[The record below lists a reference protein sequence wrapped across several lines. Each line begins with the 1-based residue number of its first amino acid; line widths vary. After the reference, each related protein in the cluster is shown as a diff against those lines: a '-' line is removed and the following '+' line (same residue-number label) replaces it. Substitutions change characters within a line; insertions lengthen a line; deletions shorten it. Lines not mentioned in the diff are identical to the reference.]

1 MAKPLFG
8 LGCSEVATNLI
19 GDYDK
24 PMTGVETDVEKLT
37 YESHHKYL
45 IFSALHVGEDGTVLV
60 SSRPTEF
67 MKAPVVLPSA
77 ALMMGCLGE
86 VTEEEEEEEED
97 EDDGKVDKSPSPQN
111 KRKVKLKKKSR
122 QKTKRV

>member
-1 MAKPLFG
+1 
-8 LGCSEVATNLI
+8 
-19 GDYDK
+19 
-24 PMTGVETDVEKLT
+24 MTGVETDIEKLT
-37 YESHHKYL
+37 YENHHKYPF
-45 IFSALHVGEDGTVLV
+45 FSALHVGEDGTVLV
-60 SSRPTEF
+60 PSRPTEF

-86 VTEEEEEEEED
+86 VTEEEEEEEEED

-111 KRKVKLKKKSR
+111 KRKEKPKKKSR